1 MQNQAS
7 SVKTFLDDHRIQ
19 SPQSELGRFW
29 QMAQDCQWV
38 NEVLKTSLPATLA
51 EHCHI
56 LSITPTRLSL
66 GIEHANFATALRYQQ
81 TLVLTRLQ
89 LNQRFAYVNAI
100 DIKILLPKK
109 PPIKK
114 PKRQITMS
122 KHVGQWIKESAEHVQ
137 HPGLKAALERL
148 SRRAQ

>member
-7 SVKTFLDDHRIQ
+7 SVKTFLDDHSIQ

-51 EHCHI
+51 EHCQI

-81 TLVLTRLQ
+81 TLLLTRLQ
-89 LNQRFAYVNAI
+89 LNQRFACLNAI
-100 DIKILLPKK
+100 EIKIILPKK

-114 PKRQITMS
+114 ARRKLTMS
-122 KHVGQWIKESAEHVQ
+122 KAVGELFKESAQHVS
-137 HPGLKAALERL
+137 HPALKAALERL